1 MVSGRTGEPPVLIV
15 DLDGTVLGINSHP
28 RWARRLA
35 RGSFPH
41 LSRSRRMALAARA
54 TVVLAARK
62 LRLIRHD
69 QAKGRLQLLWQA
81 ATHDDCGDSEA
92 SLCRELLTFVRPEF
106 QPILAAVRSGSVDAV
121 LATAA
126 AADYAQGFGRAL
138 GFTHIIASQ
147 LLPRPRTAG
156 SSGERKL
163 RSVMELLAARGWQH
177 RPRIL
182 FTDHPD
188 DLPLMS
194 ICPTIFWFGTDAHR
208 RACQWL
214 VPGGAIYSP
223 RDEKFASMV
232 RSLGVPVSDRGLVA
246 ARSRSIP
253 R

>member
-1 MVSGRTGEPPVLIV
+1 MVAGRTDEPPVLIV
-15 DLDGTVLGINSHP
+15 DLDGTVLSINSYP

-41 LSRSRRMALAARA
+41 LPRSRRMALAARA
-54 TVVLAARK
+54 TVVLAARQ

-69 QAKGRLQLLWQA
+69 QAKGRLQTLWRADTQN
-81 ATHDDCGDSEA
+81 DGGDSEA
-92 SLCRELLTFVRPEF
+92 CLCRELLTFVRPEF
-106 QPILAAVRSGSVDAV
+106 QPILAAVRGGSVDAV
-121 LATAA
+121 LATVAA
-126 AADYAQGFGRAL
+126 SDYAHGLGRAL

-147 LLPRPRTAG
+147 LLPRPGTAG
-156 SSGERKL
+156 PGGERKL
-163 RSVMELLAARGWQH
+163 RSVMEFLAARGWQH

-208 RACQWL
+208 RACRWL
-214 VPGGAIYSP
+214 VPGAAIYSP
-223 RDEKFASMV
+223 REEPFASMV
-232 RSLGVPVSDRGLVA
+232 RSLGVPACDQVLVA
-246 ARSRSIP
+246 ARSRNIP